1 MSALELPETVD
12 VERLVSHA
20 GVLEGQLAAERL
32 TRLAEVYQV
41 QSALS
46 ARLAFDRDSQ
56 GRARV
61 GGQLTVAL
69 GTTCQRCLQ
78 PLTLDL
84 HREFES
90 VLCTEA
96 EALTLDAD
104 PVADPEVEPVVI
116 GPDGFR
122 LASFLEDEALLSC
135 PMIPHH
141 EFGVC
146 RAPGE
151 AAPAGDPPAAGTRK
165 PFANLDKLLKE
176 KPAEGESH

>member
-20 GVLEGQLAAERL
+20 GTLDGEIAVARL

-41 QSALS
+41 ESPLS
-46 ARLAFDRDSQ
+46 AHLAFDRDSQ
-56 GRARV
+56 GRSRV
-61 GGQLTVAL
+61 AGHLAVAL

-78 PLTLDL
+78 PLTLEL
-84 HREFES
+84 EREFES

-96 EALTLDAD
+96 EALALDAD
-104 PVADPEVEPVVI
+104 PDVEPVVV
-116 GPDGFR
+116 GAEGFR
-122 LASFLEDEALLSC
+122 LAGFLEDEALLSC

-141 EFGVC
+141 EFGEC

-151 AAPAGDPPAAGTRK
+151 AAPAAEPPPAGTRK
-165 PFANLDKLLKE
+165 PFAGLDKLLKE
-176 KPAEGESH
+176 KPPKDESP